1 MEKNYIG
8 YEGETHFYIDLV
20 NKEYGVKINQK
31 DLSKSDEII
40 AYFKKDREKQIKAW
54 QELWE
59 QEDFEKNQVCV

>member
-20 NKEYGVKINQK
+20 NKEYGVKVSTK
-31 DLSKSDEII
+31 DASKAEEII
-40 AYFKKDREKQIKAW
+40 EFFKKDRKKQIEAW

-59 QEDFEKNQVCV
+59 QEDFEKNQACV